1 MANKIFAVLIFA
13 LLVYVAIVA
22 GEELLE
28 GCMMTIEDME
38 DTIPTEPI
46 LPVN

>member
-1 MANKIFAVLIFA
+1 MAGKIYVALILI
-13 LLVYVAIVA
+13 LLVYVLAVS